1 MIGQPSELSSLLKF
15 FCKSFGT
22 NLGWSLQAL
31 LQIGVTHCFGK
42 LIWIGCQ
49 QSFHDKESVYI
60 WHLSWMIA
68 NALNLWIVYFS
79 LMRPFCVVL
88 FSFLFHKLCGIKHSC
103 SNTVKFLFKFH
114 LKICMSPQNII
125 SNAQVMV
132 TFFIWKKWTSDLKTF
147 FYIRT

>member
-15 FCKSFGT
+15 LCKSFGT

-31 LQIGVTHCFGK
+31 LQIEVTHSFGK

-49 QSFHDKESVYI
+49 QSLHDKESVYI

-79 LMRPFCVVL
+79 LMISFCV
-88 FSFLFHKLCGIKHSC
+88 IKQWYSEIFIWISSQNLHVITKY
-103 SNTVKFLFKFH
+103 NLERPGHGHFFH
-114 LKICMSPQNII
+114 LKEVNIG
-125 SNAQVMV
+125 
-132 TFFIWKKWTSDLKTF
+132 LKNF